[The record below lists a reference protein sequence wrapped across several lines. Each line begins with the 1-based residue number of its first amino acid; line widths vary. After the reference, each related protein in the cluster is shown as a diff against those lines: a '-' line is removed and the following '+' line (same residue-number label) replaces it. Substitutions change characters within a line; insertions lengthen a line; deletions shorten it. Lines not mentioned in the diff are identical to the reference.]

1 MWRIYSLDS
10 VLFLLHRVTGM
21 ALLVFLI
28 THVVAISTA
37 MLGGEAMFNAVM
49 GILARPA
56 FFAAEL
62 FLFGCVIFHAANGL
76 RLILNERG
84 IMLKNGNAFARATVG
99 LTIAVWM
106 GASLFAAKL

>member
-10 VLFLLHRVTGM
+10 VLFILNRITGV
-21 ALLVFLI
+21 ALLVFLVSHI
-28 THVVAISTA
+28 WAVSTA

-56 FFAAEL
+56 FFAVEL
-62 FLFGCVIFHAANGL
+62 FLFGCVIFHASNGL

-84 IMLKNGNAFARATVG
+84 LILKSGNAFAGATAG

-106 GASLFAAKL
+106 GACVYAAQL

>member
-1 MWRIYSLDS
+1 MWRIYSFDS
-10 VLFLLHRVTGM
+10 VLFLLHRLTGM

-28 THVVAISTA
+28 THIWAVSTA

-56 FFAAEL
+56 FFAVEL
-62 FLFGCVIFHAANGL
+62 FLFGCLIFHALNGL

-84 IMLKNGNAFARATVG
+84 VMIKSSNAFARATAG

-106 GASLFAAKL
+106 GAFVYAAQL